1 MEVSHPSRTAICFTS
16 AANAER
22 PNRGFDL
29 NVAVAALRAGRE
41 PERTFGGIEDG
52 LSAAAVWV
60 IDELV
65 EPHAGVWPNV
75 QGGLVVKAQA
85 SNAPLVG
92 ANGLVSMDAATN
104 PKRPG
109 DAAVSGRRDAMG
121 RTDLLLSG
129 SWRSKQAEGTKPT
142 QKQQTTTREHFL
154 LRPSLP

>member
-1 MEVSHPSRTAICFTS
+1 MNHSASGSTS
-16 AANAER
+16 TANAER

-75 QGGLVVKAQA
+75 QGGLVVKA
-85 SNAPLVG
+85 
-92 ANGLVSMDAATN
+92 
-104 PKRPG
+104 R
-109 DAAVSGRRDAMG
+109 
-121 RTDLLLSG
+121 
-129 SWRSKQAEGTKPT
+129 
-142 QKQQTTTREHFL
+142 
-154 LRPSLP
+154 LP